1 MPKRSFDKAV
11 EIKGA
16 CSESWDEMTG
26 NDKFR
31 FCSHCAKDVNDVS
44 KMTRREAMR
53 LVRRSK
59 GGLCLRY
66 EVHPVHRTPVFIS
79 RAGRLARQTGIAA
92 GVVAASIALADAAYA
107 QGNIPFETVRVEQ
120 ADKKENSGSAISGY
134 ITDSAGAAIPF
145 AVVSL
150 SNLGTYEYRA
160 ANASAEG
167 FYEFKDLVPGGYTIK
182 FEAGG
187 FDAKQIENISLSE
200 ATTVRRD
207 ARMEVQQVAATVEV
221 KSDGEIETVI
231 VGLIT
236 VGDIAYVDQ
245 IERNALVSAVMNED
259 LEEVQNLITQGAKL
273 NARDKSL
280 EGMTAL
286 HAAIETGNIE
296 IMQLLLAHGAKPNS
310 RDFQKRT
317 PLMML
322 DEDGEKE
329 MVRILLAYGADPKLT
344 DSGKNTVLHH
354 FAQFDEPEMMRFLI
368 QQGADPNARNKAK
381 RTPLMIAAE
390 NDNAEALRV
399 LLESGAHIRAVTKK
413 LQTAWDLAGGSE
425 SRTVLETFGLI
436 GTTQQ

>member
-79 RAGRLARQTGIAA
+79 RAGKLARQTGIAA

-134 ITDSAGAAIPF
+134 VTDSAGAAIPF

-167 FYEFKDLVPGGYTIK
+167 FYEFKDLVPGSYTIK

-200 ATTVRRD
+200 ASTVRRD

-221 KSDGEIETVI
+221 KGEGEVRIEVMGEMIGFMSTSEI
-231 VGLIT
+231 V
-236 VGDIAYVDQ
+236 
-245 IERNALVSAVMNED
+245 ERNALVSAVMNED
-259 LEEVQNLITQGAKL
+259 IEEVQNLIMRGAKL

-329 MVRILLAYGADPKLT
+329 MVRILLAYGADPKLA
-344 DSGKNTVLHH
+344 DGGKNTVLHH

-390 NDNAEALRV
+390 NDNAGALRV
-399 LLESGAHIRAVTKK
+399 LLESGADIRAVTKK
-413 LQTAWDLAGGSE
+413 RQTAWDLAGGSE